1 MFVLLERGA
10 AVVVV
15 SSDVAANDFKFGLDL
30 DDRIDFRE
38 TAFKKHQGQT
48 DSKLWSNK
56 DSNNN
61 SFLPFPLLDFFDS
74 RPPFLSFANFLAND
88 FACEAAAIA
97 LPSMFKGS
105 NRTVPV
111 QGTRTATDFGQIEDA
126 E

>member
-48 DSKLWSNK
+48 DSKIMVK
-56 DSNNN
+56 
-61 SFLPFPLLDFFDS
+61 
-74 RPPFLSFANFLAND
+74 
-88 FACEAAAIA
+88 
-97 LPSMFKGS
+97 
-105 NRTVPV
+105 
-111 QGTRTATDFGQIEDA
+111 QGQQQ
-126 E
+126 